1 MSRRPVRNFSLNVI
15 VLNKA
20 TIFEYYLYSPYT
32 IKFAYLYSIAGS
44 NYLRLSKFQ
53 TTKRLGYLVECNLH
67 YIVMHT
73 APVDL

>member
-1 MSRRPVRNFSLNVI
+1 MSRRPVRNFNLNVI

-32 IKFAYLYSIAGS
+32 NLHICIPSPVQITYVCQSS
-44 NYLRLSKFQ
+44 RQQNVW
-53 TTKRLGYLVECNLH
+53 GYLVECNLH